1 VRQLQRGV
9 VNLVAKKIG
18 SKPQE
23 SHDSA
28 EPQCPFCQ
36 VLFFEC
42 GALIVLNHLLTSNIG
57 GFNLQAM
64 LPFPVCF
71 SQGFEAFS

>member
-1 VRQLQRGV
+1 
-9 VNLVAKKIG
+9 
-18 SKPQE
+18 
-23 SHDSA
+23 
-28 EPQCPFCQ
+28 